1 VSDEIRSFDAA
12 LGPVHSVLAQGSRGG
27 ARRDPG
33 KSVPAV
39 RLWAKPRL
47 TSWTRRAVALV
58 CAGLALG
65 GCATIR
71 RHATLDTEQ
80 VLAAAGFVMKL
91 SDTPEKL
98 ANLQALKPRT
108 LVAQERGGRLYYVY
122 ADPDAC
128 RCLYV
133 GTEAQY
139 QEYQRLVLA
148 QRRADEELMAAQE
161 NLNATLNWGIWDP
174 WPWF

>member
-1 VSDEIRSFDAA
+1 M
-12 LGPVHSVLAQGSRGG
+12 
-27 ARRDPG
+27 RRR
-33 KSVPAV
+33 AE
-39 RLWAKPRL
+39 RRL
-47 TSWTRRAVALV
+47 TSRARRVVALA
-58 CAGLALG
+58 CAVIALA

-71 RHATLDTEQ
+71 RHATFDTEQ
-80 VLAAAGFVMKL
+80 VLAASGFVMKL

-98 ANLQALKPRT
+98 ANLQTLKPRT
-108 LVAQERGGRLYYVY
+108 LVPHEREGRLYYVY
-122 ADPDAC
+122 ADPEAC

-148 QRRADEELMAAQE
+148 QRRADEELMAAQD
-161 NLNATLNWGIWDP
+161 NLSATLNWRIWDP

>member
-1 VSDEIRSFDAA
+1 MIGRT
-12 LGPVHSVLAQGSRGG
+12 
-27 ARRDPG
+27 
-33 KSVPAV
+33 
-39 RLWAKPRL
+39 W
-47 TSWTRRAVALV
+47 RAVAV
-58 CAGLALG
+58 AGLVVALA

-71 RHATLDTEQ
+71 RHQTLDTEQ

-98 ANLQALKPRT
+98 ADLRAQKPRT
-108 LVAQERGGRLYYVY
+108 LVPQRRGDQLYYIY
-122 ADPDAC
+122 ADPEAC

-139 QEYQRLVLA
+139 QEYQRLGLA
-148 QRRADEELMAAQE
+148 QRRADEELLAAQD
-161 NLNATLNWGIWDP
+161 NLSASLNWGLWDP

>member
-1 VSDEIRSFDAA
+1 MIA
-12 LGPVHSVLAQGSRGG
+12 L
-27 ARRDPG
+27 
-33 KSVPAV
+33 
-39 RLWAKPRL
+39 
-47 TSWTRRAVALV
+47 
-58 CAGLALG
+58 AGVVIALG

-91 SDTPEKL
+91 GDTPEKL
-98 ANLQALKPRT
+98 ASLQALKPRT
-108 LVAQERGGRLYYVY
+108 LLPQERGGQLYYVY
-122 ADPDAC
+122 ADPEAC

-133 GTEAQY
+133 GTESQY

-148 QRRADEELMAAQE
+148 QRRADEELMAAQD
-161 NLNATLNWGIWDP
+161 NLSATLNWGIWDP

>member
-1 VSDEIRSFDAA
+1 VSDEIRSRTGV
-12 LGPVHSVLAQGSRGG
+12 GPRHPVLAQGPRGG

-33 KSVPAV
+33 ESVRAV
-39 RLWAKPRL
+39 RAPLRL
-47 TSWTRRAVALV
+47 IGCARWMVAL
-58 CAGLALG
+58 AGVVIALG

-91 SDTPEKL
+91 GDTPEKL

-108 LVAQERGGRLYYVY
+108 LVPQERGGHLYYVY
-122 ADPDAC
+122 ADPEAC

-133 GTEAQY
+133 GTESQY

>member
-1 VSDEIRSFDAA
+1 M
-12 LGPVHSVLAQGSRGG
+12 
-27 ARRDPG
+27 
-33 KSVPAV
+33 PATL
-39 RLWAKPRL
+39 RLIGR
-47 TSWTRRAVALV
+47 TRRMVALV
-58 CAGLALG
+58 GVLIALG

-80 VLAAAGFVMKL
+80 VLAAAGFLMKL

-98 ANLQALKPRT
+98 ASLRALPPRT
-108 LVAQERGGRLYYVY
+108 LVPQSRGGRLYYVY
-122 ADPDAC
+122 ADSETC

-148 QRRADEELMAAQE
+148 QRRADEELMAAQD
-161 NLNATLNWGIWDP
+161 NLSATLNWGIWDP

>member
-1 VSDEIRSFDAA
+1 M
-12 LGPVHSVLAQGSRGG
+12 
-27 ARRDPG
+27 
-33 KSVPAV
+33 
-39 RLWAKPRL
+39 
-47 TSWTRRAVALV
+47 VALV
-58 CAGLALG
+58 GVLITLG

-80 VLAAAGFVMKL
+80 VLAAAGFLMKAG
-91 SDTPEKL
+91 DTSEKL
-98 ANLQALKPRT
+98 ASLRALPPRM
-108 LVAQERGGRLYYVY
+108 LVPQSREGRLYYVY
-122 ADPDAC
+122 ADPETC

-148 QRRADEELMAAQE
+148 QRRADEELMAAQD
-161 NLNATLNWGIWDP
+161 NLSATLNWGIWDP

>member
-1 VSDEIRSFDAA
+1 M
-12 LGPVHSVLAQGSRGG
+12 
-27 ARRDPG
+27 
-33 KSVPAV
+33 
-39 RLWAKPRL
+39 
-47 TSWTRRAVALV
+47 VALV
-58 CAGLALG
+58 GVLIALG

-80 VLAAAGFVMKL
+80 VLAAAGFLMKL
-91 SDTPEKL
+91 GDTPEKL
-98 ANLQALKPRT
+98 ASLRALPPRM
-108 LVAQERGGRLYYVY
+108 LVPQSREGRLYYVY
-122 ADPDAC
+122 ADPETC

-148 QRRADEELMAAQE
+148 QRRADEELMAAQD
-161 NLNATLNWGIWDP
+161 NLSATLNWGIWDP

>member
-1 VSDEIRSFDAA
+1 MR
-12 LGPVHSVLAQGSRGG
+12 
-27 ARRDPG
+27 
-33 KSVPAV
+33 AV
-39 RLWAKPRL
+39 RLRTNPRL
-47 TSWTRRAVALV
+47 TSRTRRVLALACAVV
-58 CAGLALG
+58 ALG
-65 GCATIR
+65 GCATIQ

-91 SDTPEKL
+91 GDTPEKL

-108 LVAQERGGRLYYVY
+108 LVPQERGGHLYYVY
-122 ADPDAC
+122 ADPEAC

-133 GTEAQY
+133 GTESQY

>member
-1 VSDEIRSFDAA
+1 MSDEIRSSFGAA
-12 LGPVHSVLAQGSRGG
+12 VGPVHPVLAQGPGGG

-33 KSVPAV
+33 ESVRVV
-39 RLWAKPRL
+39 RAPRRL
-47 TSWTRRAVALV
+47 IGRTRRVIAL
-58 CAGLALG
+58 AGVVIALG

-71 RHATLDTEQ
+71 RHETLDTEQ

-91 SDTPEKL
+91 GDTPEKL

-108 LVAQERGGRLYYVY
+108 LVPQERGGQLYYVY
-122 ADPDAC
+122 ADPEAC

-133 GTEAQY
+133 GTESQY

-148 QRRADEELMAAQE
+148 QRRADEELMAAQD
-161 NLNATLNWGIWDP
+161 NLSATLNWGIWDP